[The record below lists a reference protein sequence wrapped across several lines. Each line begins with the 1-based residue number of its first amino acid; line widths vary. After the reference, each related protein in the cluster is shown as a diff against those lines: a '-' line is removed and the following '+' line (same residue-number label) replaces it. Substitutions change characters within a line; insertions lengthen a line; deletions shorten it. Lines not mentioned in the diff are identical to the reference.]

1 MRGDRRRARLTRDPV
16 PLSAVHVSKKFA
28 RPLRRALWYGVRDIA
43 RELLLRADAPGLR
56 QEEFW
61 AVDDIS
67 FDLPRGEALAVIGG
81 NGAGKST
88 LLRVMYGLLKPDRG
102 EVRVRGEIAALIEL
116 GVGLLPQLTAR
127 ENIRLMAALHGF
139 GARDTA
145 ALHERVVDF
154 AELQDVID
162 APVQSYS
169 TGMRARLAYSL
180 AAQLDPAVLLI
191 DEVLA
196 VGDLPF
202 QRKCASHLRG
212 YLDRG
217 GSVLLV
223 SHNTHQIQSLCSR
236 AILLD
241 RGRQVFAG
249 SAPEALTQMFELRLT
264 GSTDTRTESR
274 FAGPVAVRDLRV
286 EPVTGDAIFTDAGLR
301 ISIDCEVREAIDVL
315 WGFSIWSWDQWVCIT
330 GEHDPRPHHLGVGVG
345 TLTCTVPRLLL
356 VGGRYAVRA
365 AVLDYATRQPIAMR
379 GWRDAPATLDVR
391 SSAGALG
398 NVQMAHQ
405 QLVRFD
411 VDWG

>member
-1 MRGDRRRARLTRDPV
+1 LTRDPI
-16 PLSAVHVSKKFA
+16 PLSAAHVSKKFA

-43 RELLLRADAPGLR
+43 RELLLRSDAPALR
-56 QEEFW
+56 PEEFW
-61 AVDDIS
+61 AIDDIS
-67 FDLPRGEALAVIGG
+67 FELARGEALAVIGG

-88 LLRVMYGLLKPDRG
+88 LLRVLYGLLKPDRG
-102 EVRVRGEIAALIEL
+102 EVRVRGEVAALIEL

-127 ENIRLMAALHGF
+127 ENIRLMASLHGF

-145 ALHERVVDF
+145 SLHERVVDF
-154 AELQDVID
+154 AELHEVID

-180 AAQLDPAVLLI
+180 AAQLDPAVLLV

-196 VGDLPF
+196 VGDLSF
-202 QRKCASHLRG
+202 QRKCASHMRG

-249 SAPEALTQMFELRLT
+249 SAPDALTQMFELRLT
-264 GSTDTRTESR
+264 GSTNTITESTSH
-274 FAGPVAVRDLRV
+274 GPITVRDIRI
-286 EPVTGDAIFTDAGLR
+286 EPLTGDAIFTGEAMRLLLEY
-301 ISIDCEVREAIDVL
+301 EVREDIDVM
-315 WGFSIWSWDQWVCIT
+315 WGFSIWSWDQWVCIA
-330 GEHDPRPHHLGVGVG
+330 GEHDPQPHHLDIGIG
-345 TLTCTVPRLLL
+345 TLTCTIPRLPL
-356 VGGRYAVRA
+356 VGGRYAVRT
-365 AVLDYATRQPIAMR
+365 AVLDYATRQPLALR
-379 GWRDAPATLDVR
+379 GWHDAPATLDVR
-391 SSAGALG
+391 SSTGAIG
-398 NVQMAHQ
+398 NAQMAHQ

-411 VDWG
+411 VDWS